1 MAHQIINAVI
11 VGLCSG
17 MVREANLSLH
27 TVMTILFITTVAAM
41 GKLSSHLSNL
51 ALILCLH

>member
-27 TVMTILFITTVAAM
+27 AVMTILFITTVAVM

-51 ALILCLH
+51 ALILCLR